1 MNSLTLK
8 RDSGGIFDYDFT
20 LSSYN
25 YLRDFSNTSTNYG
38 FLPSTTTNRDGTPR
52 NFIVNPTGQNQ
63 ILDGTYWRTGDS
75 RFIYRPEGNYYGKHE
90 VSFGTHSDQYSLNQN
105 QTYTAFWP
113 SSYSLGSYNISGGKT
128 TLNGIYVQDAWK
140 VLPSWKVT
148 LGARNDYWN
157 ASNGQYANGGLT
169 SVSSPAATSGPY
181 SAFAQFNTASATGG
195 GYPTSSKN
203 GFQPKAALEYDMTK
217 EINIR
222 GSFGRA
228 YRMPTVGE
236 LFQNTAGTGSLV
248 VNNPNLQPQVSS
260 AYDLTGKYRKVDAF
274 NGAVGLLEPRVSLFM
289 EDRWNAIF
297 SQSTLNSFGTA
308 VSQSANIGKAFFR
321 GVEAELVTRDML
333 VKGLDYSG
341 SVTFTDAHITANN
354 QNVAPYF
361 VGNVFSNNTCWPG
374 VCYANGPLIAGN
386 QYPRI
391 PRIRIRSV
399 LTYSPSEDMSF
410 AFGTRYASA
419 TFVTLANIDF
429 NHNNYG
435 SSDSAYLFFD
445 VKANYKF
452 AKDWTATFGIDNLG
466 SYKAYVNPNPY
477 PQRTYFAGIKY
488 DFDAGKDAK
497 ISASQLGNSGAYS
510 QNNSGGGFGSG
521 Y

>member
-8 RDSGGIFDYDFT
+8 RDSGGLFDYDFT

-25 YLRDFSNTSTNYG
+25 YLRDFSNTSINYG
-38 FLPSTTTNRDGTPR
+38 FLPSTSTNKDGTPK
-52 NFIVNPTGQNQ
+52 NFIVNPTGQNTM
-63 ILDGTYWRTGDS
+63 LDGTYWRTGDS
-75 RFIYRPEGNYYGKHE
+75 RFIYRPEGDYFGKHE

-105 QTYTAFWP
+105 QTYTSFWP
-113 SSYSLGSYNISGGKT
+113 SNYSLGTYNLSGGKT
-128 TLNGIYVQDAWK
+128 TLNGIYVQDSWK

-148 LGARNDYWN
+148 LGARDDYWN
-157 ASNGQYANGGLT
+157 AYNGQVANGGISST
-169 SVSSPAATSGPY
+169 SLPAATKGPY
-181 SAFAQFNTASATGG
+181 AAFAQFGTAAATGA
-195 GYPTSSKN
+195 GYSTSSKN
-203 GFQPKAALEYDMTK
+203 GFQPKAALEYQMTK
-217 EINIR
+217 EFNLR

-236 LFQNTAGTGSLV
+236 LFQNTSSTGQQTI
-248 VNNPNLQPQVSS
+248 NNPNLQPQVSS

-297 SQSTLNSFGTA
+297 SQSTLNSFGT
-308 VSQSANIGKAFFR
+308 VQSQSANIGKAFFR
-321 GVEAELVTRDML
+321 GVEAELVTKDML

-354 QNVAPYF
+354 QTVAPYF
-361 VGNVFSNNTCWPG
+361 VGNVYSNNTCWPG
-374 VCYANGPLIAGN
+374 ACYANGPLIAGN

-399 LTYSPSEDMSF
+399 LTYSPNDDMSG

-452 AKDWTATFGIDNLG
+452 AKDWTATVGIDNLG

-497 ISASQLGNSGAYS
+497 IAASELGNSGAY